1 MEVEVY
7 SIGYGIVSMV
17 AWGFSDFLTKR
28 IVGVVGYYRLL
39 FYTHMVGLAP
49 LLPLA
54 VWFDVPIP
62 CSMKTT
68 GILITSAVCSFSAIF
83 FLYRGLAVGKAS
95 IVTPIASTWAIAA
108 ILFSFMLFGET
119 LRLSQILCIAMVLV
133 GILVLSS
140 RFKAEGRSNAGI
152 GYAFASMLFA
162 GLNSILF
169 KLASEDVGEVGT
181 LFFNRILMTIVLL
194 VTVSFLRIPLLKISG
209 RTPYKSVIAA
219 GLTEFAGIV
228 GFIVGVG
235 VGIVSIVAPISS
247 ASPAVTV
254 VLAQVFLGEDLTRLQ
269 KIAIALV
276 IAGIVMISILSSL

>member
-1 MEVEVY
+1 
-7 SIGYGIVSMV
+7 
-17 AWGFSDFLTKR
+17 
-28 IVGVVGYYRLL
+28 
-39 FYTHMVGLAP
+39 
-49 LLPLA
+49 
-54 VWFDVPIP
+54 
-62 CSMKTT
+62 
-68 GILITSAVCSFSAIF
+68 
-83 FLYRGLAVGKAS
+83 
-95 IVTPIASTWAIAA
+95 
-108 ILFSFMLFGET
+108 
-119 LRLSQILCIAMVLV
+119 MVLV

-169 KLASEDVGEVGT
+169 KLASEDIGEVGT